1 MFISGLI
8 FLAIIAISPIR
19 KQDHCLHPRAPEGR
33 HQRRYRPV
41 HLPDRSAERRDRHLP
56 ANNLLDLSRHYRP
69 APALL
74 ALIGLIITGILMAW
88 KVKGALFIGI
98 LVTTVI
104 GIPMGVT
111 NLSNVS
117 ISFEGISIAPTF
129 FKLSFVRSAVQGHP
143 AFADRHRDLRHVR
156 LL

>member
-1 MFISGLI
+1 
-8 FLAIIAISPIR
+8 
-19 KQDHCLHPRAPEGR
+19 
-33 HQRRYRPV
+33 
-41 HLPDRSAERRDRHLP
+41 
-56 ANNLLDLSRHYRP
+56 
-69 APALL
+69 
-74 ALIGLIITGILMAW
+74 MAW

-117 ISFEGISIAPTF
+117 ISFEGISVAPTF
-129 FKLSFVRSAVQGHP
+129 FKLSFVGLLGNGISAP
-143 AFADRHRDLRHVR
+143 ADRYRDLRHVR